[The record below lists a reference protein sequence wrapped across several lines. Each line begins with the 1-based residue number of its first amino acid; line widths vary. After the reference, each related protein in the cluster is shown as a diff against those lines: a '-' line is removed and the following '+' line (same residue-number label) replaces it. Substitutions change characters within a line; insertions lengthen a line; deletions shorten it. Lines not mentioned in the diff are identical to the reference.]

1 MVFAAACQPY
11 EGASAV
17 VGVWAAFDQAGV
29 GETVKPLGHPPG
41 GEQHRLHQ
49 LGGLQRIGL
58 SGAAE
63 GGQQVEPARLEPV
76 GRQGLGEGGVGQV
89 RSPEQAPQ
97 QGERGQ
103 VEVGPLPPPRL
114 DDPVHMIGASP

>member
-1 MVFAAACQPY
+1 
-11 EGASAV
+11 
-17 VGVWAAFDQAGV
+17 
-29 GETVKPLGHPPG
+29 
-41 GEQHRLHQ
+41 LHQ

-63 GGQQVEPARLEPV
+63 GASRSNQPGWSPWA
-76 GRQGLGEGGVGQV
+76 RQGLGEGGVGQV

-97 QGERGQ
+97 QGERAQ

-114 DDPVHMIGASP
+114 TIWST

>member
-1 MVFAAACQPY
+1 VTAAEVASSVSRVGQHDT
-11 EGASAV
+11 GAAV
-17 VGVWAAFDQAGV
+17 RIEHIGS
-29 GETVKPLGHPPG
+29 LG
-41 GEQHRLHQ
+41 
-49 LGGLQRIGL
+49 IGL

-76 GRQGLGEGGVGQV
+76 GCQGLGEGGVGQV

-97 QGERGQ
+97 QDERGQ

-114 DDPVHMIGASP
+114 DDRST